1 MSLGFCRLGLEAS
14 GQYVCEVLKVS
25 RRSGRGLSNFGS
37 IGFQR
42 LRGKGLGFNFS
53 TGPGAETQMANDMH
67 VHAFTIIRHSFT
79 PLCMRSMHTTC
90 RWRCPCFAVVISTGS
105 PVHPLTRLRI
115 CTNLRTPVHS
125 RDGWMDGWMSVRLFS
140 ESEPK
145 QSCTQRARHLG
156 ASCPS
161 FQAAFLGSTRRPTTV
176 LPR

>member
-25 RRSGRGLSNFGS
+25 RRSDRGLSNFGS

-115 CTNLRTPVHS
+115 STNLRTPVHS
-125 RDGWMDGWMSVRLFS
+125 RDGWMDGCLSVCSPSLSPSRAAPRGPDIWVPAARLS
-140 ESEPK
+140 K
-145 QSCTQRARHLG
+145 L
-156 ASCPS
+156 PS
-161 FQAAFLGSTRRPTTV
+161 
-176 LPR
+176 